1 MCSSDLLHHT
11 FDPVDG
17 KAIADDFL
25 SALGNPTAEELM
37 EMPVEDLLEAQER
50 VSEEQGQGT
59 GRSQEPFYPVWGHDL
74 LPGDPRDLVAE
85 GRGCEV
91 PLLTGTNEDELSLW
105 GITTAD
111 ADTATDVVAR
121 ITDDPESLL
130 AVYRRRLGDER
141 SGEVEIGRASC
152 RERV

>member
-1 MCSSDLLHHT
+1 M
-11 FDPVDG
+11 
-17 KAIADDFL
+17 
-25 SALGNPTAEELM
+25 
-37 EMPVEDLLEAQER
+37 
-50 VSEEQGQGT
+50 
-59 GRSQEPFYPVWGHDL
+59 WGHDL

-105 GITTAD
+105 GVSAAD
-111 ADTATDVVAR
+111 ADAANDVVAR

-141 SGEVEIGRASC
+141 SGEVAPGWLACAIGSDKVFGMPAVRHAEYRHVHGARTWMYRFSWDSRAFDGMFGSAHALEIPFTLSLIHI
-152 RERV
+152 